1 MSSNIDLA
9 ISFHLGK
16 VQELKLI
23 KSEVENLER
32 NALGFV
38 CRRNDGKYEDLV
50 TGDDVLNCLERVNKK
65 IKKNEERV
73 LQLQL
78 HKVELNL
85 SVMCSFEEDPPED
98 SNEHMSHL
106 MGFRSCTDELA
117 RNSTWEHKSGNG
129 IAGCDYL
136 KHSFI
141 ADGAAIQLPGSYST
155 QSRCL
160 SPPPL
165 RNSYMSAQRTDE
177 HFIGPVRRRS
187 NYRGSGRF
195 ASLSAWNRHKLGSSN
210 RLGI

>member
-65 IKKNEERV
+65 IQMNEERV

-85 SVMCSFEEDPPED
+85 SVMCSFEEDPPKD
-98 SNEHMSHL
+98 SNENMSHL
-106 MGFRSCTDELA
+106 MGFRSYTDELA

-129 IAGCDYL
+129 TAGGDYF

-141 ADGAAIQLPGSYST
+141 ADGAAIQLPAIYSA
-155 QSRCL
+155 QSRFL
-160 SPPPL
+160 SPSPL

-177 HFIGPVRRRS
+177 HLVGPIRHRS

-195 ASLSAWNRHKLGSSN
+195 ASLSAWNRRKLASSN